1 MFRFLHCADL
11 HLGSPFVAWRKVRP
25 EAARELA
32 LAPFAAFDRLADLAA
47 EKKARFMVLAGD
59 VFDTSSPSLY
69 AETRFR
75 ETLEKLDRAGVRVFW
90 AAGNHDWGAKLE
102 SLPANT
108 VRFSAEHAECF
119 SVADAAGRPLA
130 SVAGVSHAAGDV
142 KTDLA
147 PAVDAALSGA
157 SGFRIG
163 VLHANV
169 GGDPGYEPYAPASLA
184 ELISGHADYWALG
197 HIHGRKVLHERPF
210 AVYAG
215 SPQGRSVNEPGA
227 RGAVLVEVDDANR
240 ATVEAV
246 DAQLFRFET
255 LTLAELKSVSDI
267 PALEAAFR
275 AALPAIAEPLYLRL
289 VLSGPCPL
297 NARLRSSGEGDLEA
311 IFSRLLRAR
320 LRRAELESVI
330 VNTTAVPSAS
340 RREGLA
346 AEVAAVRGEVSPAR
360 ELAALSLSPAEF
372 SGFSE
377 EELADIAR
385 EAEEL
390 LLDYLSGDLEAG
402 K

>member
-1 MFRFLHCADL
+1 MFRFIHCADL
-11 HLGSPFVAWRKVRP
+11 HLGSPFAAWRKVRP

-32 LAPFAAFDRLADLAA
+32 LAPFAAFDRLAQLAA
-47 EKKARFMVLAGD
+47 EEGALFMVLAGD
-59 VFDTSSPSLY
+59 VFDTSTPSLY
-69 AETRFR
+69 AEARFR
-75 ETLEKLDRAGVRVFW
+75 ATLEKLDRSGIRVFW
-90 AAGNHDWGAKLE
+90 AAGNHDWGAVPP

-108 VRFSAEHAECF
+108 THFSSEQPECF
-119 SVADAAGRPLA
+119 AVSDAAGRILA
-130 SVAGVSHAAGDV
+130 SVAGVSHAAADV
-142 KTDLA
+142 KDDLA
-147 PAVDAALSGA
+147 PRVDAALSGA
-157 SGFRIG
+157 AGFRIG

-169 GGDPGYEPYAPASLA
+169 GGDAGYEPYAPATLA
-184 ELISGHADYWALG
+184 ELVSGHADYWALG

-210 AVYAG
+210 AVYSG

-227 RGAVLVEVDDANR
+227 RGAVLVEVDDAGR
-240 ATVEAV
+240 ATVKV
-246 DAQLFRFET
+246 LDVQLFRFET
-255 LTLAELKSVSDI
+255 LTLAELKGAVDI

-297 NARLRSSGEGDLEA
+297 NARLRGSGSAELEEL
-311 IFSRLLRAR
+311 FSRVLHAKLPK
-320 LRRAELESVI
+320 AELESVI

-346 AEVAAVRGEVSPAR
+346 AEVAAVRDTVSPAR

-377 EELADIAR
+377 EELAAVSR

-390 LLDYLSGDLEAG
+390 LLDYLSGDLEAE